1 MLNTILKVAMVVKVV
16 LEARE
21 VKAGLE
27 QVILAVVHLVE
38 LEIQEMVVL
47 VVMEELAVLA
57 EMELMQL
64 MLYMFM
70 DMAAKVV
77 PAELVDKLVWEALVV
92 QQEPLVMM
100 EVMVPLV
107 QMVMLVQQEK
117 LGIMVI
123 IQREIIEL

>member
-1 MLNTILKVAMVVKVV
+1 MVKVV

-21 VKAGLE
+21 VKAGLV

-57 EMELMQL
+57 EMEL

>member
-1 MLNTILKVAMVVKVV
+1 MLNSILKVAMVAKVV

-38 LEIQEMVVL
+38 LEIQDMVVL
-47 VVMEELAVLA
+47 VVMEELVVLV
-57 EMELMQL
+57 EMELMLL

-77 PAELVDKLVWEALVV
+77 PEEMVDKLVWEELVV
-92 QQEPLVMM
+92 QQET
-100 EVMVPLV
+100 
-107 QMVMLVQQEK
+107 
-117 LGIMVI
+117 
-123 IQREIIEL
+123 